1 MTQNASPVT
10 AADLARDGYKQQW
23 GIIVI
28 CSGEEDQ
35 IKKYNELKKRYPDN
49 RIKVVTT

>member
-1 MTQNASPVT
+1 MTNFQSPVT

-35 IKKYNELKKRYPDN
+35 IRKYNELKKQYPDN
-49 RIKVVTT
+49 RIRVVTT

>member
-1 MTQNASPVT
+1 MTNFQSPVT

-35 IKKYNELKKRYPDN
+35 IRKYNELKKQYPN
-49 RIKVVTT
+49 NKIRVVTT